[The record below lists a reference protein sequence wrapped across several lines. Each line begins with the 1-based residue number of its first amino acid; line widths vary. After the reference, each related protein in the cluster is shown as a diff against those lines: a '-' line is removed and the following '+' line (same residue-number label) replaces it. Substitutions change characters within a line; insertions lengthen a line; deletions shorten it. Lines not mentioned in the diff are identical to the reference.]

1 MRSRTLDSLNDWFRG
16 HVLEVDSQRLPRW
29 RRGALFCLRLGYAV
43 ARDMA
48 RGHLTLRAMSL
59 VYTTLL
65 SLVPLLAV
73 SFSVLKAFGVH
84 NQIEPALASFLAPL
98 GSRGEEITTRVID
111 FVENIQ
117 VGVLGALGL
126 LLLLYTVIA
135 LLQKVERAF
144 NETWRVQRPR
154 GFAQRFSDYLSVLL
168 VGPVL
173 VFAALGITA
182 SVLGSEMVRS
192 LGSVAPLGALI
203 SLATRLV
210 PYVLVIAAFTF
221 VYLFVPNTRVRPLS
235 ALVGAL
241 VAGVLWQSSGLVFAS
256 VIAGSANYTAIY
268 SAFATLIVFM
278 IWLYLSWLILL
289 IGSSIAY
296 YHQHPR
302 RLLLLGDAPDLS
314 PRLRERAAFGVMACV
329 AGAHYHREP
338 PPDDE
343 ALAAQLHLPAD
354 ALQPVLE
361 ALHAGGLLRGLE
373 QDGETVGYLP
383 ATPPEETPATE
394 VLAAVRRHGERAG
407 LDLASMALP
416 DPLEGLLG
424 RRETAAAEPLA
435 GVSVRDL
442 ARREGL
448 PPAAEAAVHRPR
460 VGHGA

>member
-1 MRSRTLDSLNDWFRG
+1 MRLDTLDQWFRG
-16 HVLEVDSQRLPRW
+16 HVLEVDSRRLPRW
-29 RRGALFCLRLGYAV
+29 HRIALFVLRLAYAV
-43 ARDMA
+43 SRDVA

-65 SLVPLLAV
+65 SLVPLLAL

-84 NQIEPALASFLAPL
+84 NQIEPALAGFLAPL
-98 GSRGEEITTRVID
+98 GSRGEEITARVIG

-126 LLLLYTVIA
+126 LLLLYTVVA

-182 SVLGSEMVRS
+182 SVLGSDFVQRLS
-192 LGSVAPLGALI
+192 DIAPLGALI
-203 SLATRLV
+203 AFATRLV

-256 VIAGSANYTAIY
+256 LIAGSANYTAIY
-268 SAFATLIVFM
+268 SAFAALIVFM

-302 RLLLLGDAPDLS
+302 RLLLLGDAPELS
-314 PRLRERAAFGVMACV
+314 PRLRERAALGVMACV
-329 AGAHYHREP
+329 AEAHYGRRA

-343 ALAAQLHLPAD
+343 ALAARLHLPAD
-354 ALQPVLE
+354 ALQPVID
-361 ALHAGGLLRGLE
+361 ALRASGLIRGLE

-383 ATPPEETPATE
+383 GTPPEETPATE
-394 VLAAVRRHGERAG
+394 VLAAVRRHGERRG
-407 LDLASMALP
+407 LDVESLELP
-416 DPLEGLLG
+416 AVLEGLLG
-424 RRETAAAEPLA
+424 RRENAAAEPLA
-435 GVSVRDL
+435 GFTVRDL
-442 ARREGL
+442 AQRG
-448 PPAAEAAVHRPR
+448 AAGDVPEVPRQRPR

>member
-1 MRSRTLDSLNDWFRG
+1 MRLETLDDWFRS
-16 HVLEVDSQRLPRW
+16 HVLEVDSRQQPRW
-29 RRGALFCLRLGYAV
+29 RRGLLFCLRLAYAV
-43 ARDMA
+43 SRDVA

-65 SLVPLLAV
+65 SMVPLLAV

-84 NQIEPALASFLAPL
+84 NQIEPALAGFLAPL

-173 VFAALGITA
+173 IFAALGITA
-182 SVLGSEMVRS
+182 SVLGSDFVRS
-192 LGSVAPLGALI
+192 LGTVAPLGALI
-203 SLATRLV
+203 NLATRLV

-302 RLLLLGDAPDLS
+302 RLLLLGDAPELS
-314 PRLRERAAFGVMACV
+314 PRLRERAALGVMSCV
-329 AGAHYHREP
+329 AQAHYARET

-343 ALAAQLHLPAD
+343 ALAARLHMPAD
-354 ALQPVLE
+354 ALQPVVDALRE
-361 ALHAGGLLRGLE
+361 AGLLRALE
-373 QDGETVGYLP
+373 QEGEPSGYLP
-383 ATPPEETPATE
+383 GTPPEETPAVE

-407 LDLASMALP
+407 LDLASLALP
-416 DPLEGLLG
+416 PALDSLLG

-435 GVSVRDL
+435 GLTVRDL
-442 ARREGL
+442 TERGPGAPVREVTEARSR
-448 PPAAEAAVHRPR
+448 ASQ
-460 VGHGA
+460 GA